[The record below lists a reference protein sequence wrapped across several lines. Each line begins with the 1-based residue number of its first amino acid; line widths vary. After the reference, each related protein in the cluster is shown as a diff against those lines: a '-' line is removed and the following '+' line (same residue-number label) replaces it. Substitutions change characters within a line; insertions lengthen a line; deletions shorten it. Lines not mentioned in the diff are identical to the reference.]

1 MEYNK
6 LLKQLSVSTDTGP
19 QRVVVEECK
28 VTGDVIV
35 RFGNSYT
42 LRAAAGEVK
51 GLLENIL
58 KIVVVDNNSGITA
71 GGAK

>member
-6 LLKQLSVSTDTGP
+6 LLKQLSVSTNGGRE
-19 QRVVVEECK
+19 RVVVEECK
-28 VTGDVIV
+28 VTGDVII

-42 LRAAAGEVK
+42 LRAASGEVR

-58 KIVVVDNNSGITA
+58 KAVVNSNSGMIV